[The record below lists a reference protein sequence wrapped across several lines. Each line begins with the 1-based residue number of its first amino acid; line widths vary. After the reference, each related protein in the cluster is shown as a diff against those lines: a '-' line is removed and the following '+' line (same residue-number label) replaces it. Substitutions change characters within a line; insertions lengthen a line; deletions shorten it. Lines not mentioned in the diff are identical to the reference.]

1 MCSAHDLLGTKS
13 QYLESMS
20 WELENGIPIPRN
32 GNQKDR
38 QCILDREVY
47 PVTEEEH
54 GSHSKQVENP
64 LSPA

>member
-1 MCSAHDLLGTKS
+1 
-13 QYLESMS
+13 MS